1 MYVAPDGK
9 VDGDGTRE
17 NPLDLESAIGMSK
30 FGTTII
36 MLDGTYNIKNTE
48 AAKIE
53 IGESLSGKADGR
65 KTIKADEGAH
75 PVLDLEQVRR
85 FLCIR

>member
-1 MYVAPDGK
+1 
-9 VDGDGTRE
+9 
-17 NPLDLESAIGMSK
+17 MSK
-30 FGTTII
+30 FGTTIV

-75 PVLDLEQVRR
+75 PVLDLEGKYEGFSVCR
-85 FLCIR
+85 